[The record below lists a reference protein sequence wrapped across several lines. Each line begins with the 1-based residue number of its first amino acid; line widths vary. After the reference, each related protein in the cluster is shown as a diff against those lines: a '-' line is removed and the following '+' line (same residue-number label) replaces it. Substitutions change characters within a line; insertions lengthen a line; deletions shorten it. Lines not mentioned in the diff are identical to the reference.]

1 MLTGIL
7 LSAALA
13 AGPANAGKAAP
24 EKPPAAPAAPAAAA
38 GSDVDPVDTVRAGV
52 RQFLASYAAR
62 DVAGVVRLFDSNAPL
77 FLGTDLGE
85 ACNDVPCLEQLLKD
99 RFGVWET
106 ATMASPA
113 RVHVEVA
120 SSLAT
125 AWFDTE
131 LDAKSGISR
140 RKTKLRFATTW
151 RLYGTDWKL
160 TQVLLAVPTKGQ
172 SGREIL
178 RQNELN

>member
-1 MLTGIL
+1 MLTGL
-7 LSAALA
+7 VLSASLA
-13 AGPANAGKAAP
+13 ATPVHAGKAAAQ
-24 EKPPAAPAAPAAAA
+24 KPSAAPAPTAAAEA
-38 GSDVDPVDTVRAGV
+38 DPVDAVRAGV

-62 DVAGVVRLFDSNAPL
+62 DVGGVVRLFDSNAPL

-85 ACNDVPCLEQLLKD
+85 SCNDVACLEQLLKD
-99 RFGVWET
+99 RFAVWET
-106 ATMASPA
+106 ATVADPA
-113 RVHVEVA
+113 RVHVEMA
-120 SSLAT
+120 PPLAT

-131 LDAKSGISR
+131 LDSKSGSSR

-160 TQVLLAVPTKGQ
+160 TQVLLAVPTTGQ

>member
-1 MLTGIL
+1 MTGL
-7 LSAALA
+7 LLWASLA
-13 AGPANAGKAAP
+13 
-24 EKPPAAPAAPAAAA
+24 AAPAQPGKSTPPKAPAATEA
-38 GSDVDPVDTVRAGV
+38 DPVDAVRAGV
-52 RQFLASYAAR
+52 RQFLNSYAAR

-99 RFGVWET
+99 RFAVWET
-106 ATMASPA
+106 ATVAEPA
-113 RVHVEVA
+113 RVHVDLA
-120 SSLAT
+120 SPLAT

-131 LDAKSGISR
+131 LDAKSGSSR

-151 RLYGTDWKL
+151 RLYGAEWKL
-160 TQVLLAVPTKGQ
+160 TQVLLAVPTTGQ

>member
-1 MLTGIL
+1 MLNGL
-7 LSAALA
+7 VLSVALSAA
-13 AGPANAGKAAP
+13 PAHPGKASPA
-24 EKPPAAPAAPAAAA
+24 KPPTAAAPAPEQ
-38 GSDVDPVDTVRAGV
+38 DPVEAVRTGV
-52 RQFLASYAAR
+52 RQFLSSYAAR

-77 FLGTDLGE
+77 FLGTDFGE

-99 RFGVWET
+99 RFAVWET
-106 ATMASPA
+106 ATVADPA
-113 RVHVEVA
+113 RVHVEMVPP
-120 SSLAT
+120 LAT

-131 LDAKSGISR
+131 LDARSGTTR

-151 RLYGTDWKL
+151 RQYGADWKL
-160 TQVLLAVPTKGQ
+160 TQVLLAVPTTGQ

>member
-1 MLTGIL
+1 MVTGL
-7 LSAALA
+7 VLSAALA
-13 AGPANAGKAAP
+13 AAPAQGGKAPSA
-24 EKPPAAPAAPAAAA
+24 KALPAATPAAAEL
-38 GSDVDPVDTVRAGV
+38 DPVEAVRAGV
-52 RQFLASYAAR
+52 RQFLSSYAAR
-62 DVAGVVRLFDSNAPL
+62 DVAGVTRLFDSNAPL
-77 FLGTDLGE
+77 FLGTDLSE
-85 ACNDVPCLEQLLKD
+85 ACNDVACLEQLLKD
-99 RFGVWET
+99 RFAVWET
-106 ATMASPA
+106 ATVVDPA

-120 SSLAT
+120 PPLAT

-151 RLYGTDWKL
+151 RLYGPDWKL
-160 TQVLLAVPTKGQ
+160 TQVLLAVPTTGQ